1 MSSNS
6 DRESMS
12 SVDNAWLRMDRP
24 YNHMTINGVIVLAD
38 RLDLER
44 LKQHIETRMLIYKR
58 FKQRPVY
65 HSTGAY
71 WETDTHFELSSHIR
85 RVGLPGARGKE
96 ELKEFV
102 SNLVSTPMDPTKPM
116 WDIHLVEDYRGGSA
130 LVLRWHHCYAD
141 GVAMIHVVLSMT
153 DTAPD
158 QAAAAKARP
167 LARNKTSPEEDETL
181 GDIFR
186 HLFHPVGEAVGHAV
200 KAGRD
205 LLEEGVEMVL
215 HPAET
220 LDYARQGIDL
230 VSGYARQGLGF
241 AAEAARLLLLP
252 DDPQT
257 RFRGKPGVAKCVAWA
272 EPLPLHEVNLVGK
285 ALGCTIN
292 DVLLASVAGAL
303 RSYMVEKGDT
313 VDGRLEIRAAVPVN
327 LRPLEQAKNLGN
339 VFGLVL
345 LTLPIGIEDPLE
357 RLYEVHR
364 RMEELRG
371 GYQAIL
377 TFGLLEIMG
386 LGPRVAQAQAV
397 RLLGKKATA
406 VITNVPGPQH
416 PLYFCGCQIAEMMF
430 WVPQAGQVGMGVSIL
445 SYNDRVHF
453 GLITDQKLVKDP
465 EAIISRFSHEF
476 EKLLL
481 LTMMEPWDK
490 RRDADAMKDAIH
502 VLEAR

>member
-1 MSSNS
+1 MPNNS
-6 DRESMS
+6 DHEYMS

-24 YNHMTINGVIVLAD
+24 YNHMTINGVIILAD

-44 LKQHIETRMLIYKR
+44 LKQHIETRMLTYQR

-65 HSTGAY
+65 HPTGTY
-71 WETDTHFELSSHIR
+71 WETDTHFETSNHIR

-116 WDIHLVEDYRGGSA
+116 WDVHLVDEYRGGSA
-130 LVLRWHHCYAD
+130 VILRYHHCYAD
-141 GVAMIHVVLSMT
+141 GIALIQVVLSMT
-153 DTAPD
+153 DAAPD
-158 QAAAAKARP
+158 QAVAEARP
-167 LARNKTSPEEDETL
+167 LARKKISHEDDETL

-186 HLFHPVGEAVGHAV
+186 HLFHPVGAAVSHAV

-205 LLEEGVEMVL
+205 LLEEGVDMVL

-220 LDYARQGIDL
+220 M
-230 VSGYARQGLGF
+230 GYARQGLGF

-257 RFRGKPGVAKCVAWA
+257 RFRGKLGVAKCVAWA
-272 EPLPLHEVNLVGK
+272 EPLPLPEVKIVGK

-303 RSYMVEKGDT
+303 RSYMVEQGDT
-313 VDGRLEIRAAVPVN
+313 VDSRIEIRAAVPVN

-339 VFGLVL
+339 AFGLVL
-345 LTLPIGIEDPLE
+345 LTLPIGIENPLE

-364 RMEELRG
+364 RMGELKG
-371 GYQAIL
+371 SYQAIL

-386 LGPRVAQAQAV
+386 LGPEVAQAQTV
-397 RLLGKKATA
+397 RLLSKKATA
-406 VITNVPGPQH
+406 VMTNVPGPQN

-445 SYNDRVHF
+445 SYNNHVHF
-453 GLITDQKLVKDP
+453 GLITDQKLVRDP
-465 EAIISRFSHEF
+465 EAIIKWFSDEF

-481 LTMMEPWDK
+481 LTMMEPWDE
-490 RRDADAMKDAIH
+490 RLDAGAMKDAI
-502 VLEAR
+502 

>member
-1 MSSNS
+1 MPSNS
-6 DRESMS
+6 DHESMS

-24 YNHMTINGVIVLAD
+24 YNHMSIVGVIILAD

-116 WDIHLVEDYRGGSA
+116 WDIQLVEDYRGGST

-141 GVAMIHVVLSMT
+141 GVALIHVVLSMT

-158 QAAAAKARP
+158 QAAAKTRP
-167 LARNKTSPEEDETL
+167 LARNKTSHEEDETL

-200 KAGRD
+200 KAGRE
-205 LLEEGVEMVL
+205 LLEEGVELVL

-220 LDYARQGIDL
+220 MDYARQGIDL

-241 AAEAARLLLLP
+241 AAEATRLLLLP

-257 RFRGKPGVAKCVAWA
+257 RFRGKLGVTKCVAWA

-303 RSYMVEKGDT
+303 RSYMVDRGDT
-313 VDGRLEIRAAVPVN
+313 LDSQMEIRAAVPVN

-339 VFGLVL
+339 VFGMVL

-364 RMEELRG
+364 RMEKLKG
-371 GYQAIL
+371 SYQAIL

-386 LGPRVAQAQAV
+386 LGPKVTQAQAM
-397 RLLGKKATA
+397 RLLSKKATA
-406 VITNVPGPQH
+406 VMTNVPGPQH
-416 PLYFCGCQIAEMMF
+416 PLYFCGCQITEMMF

-445 SYNDRVHF
+445 SYNDRAHF

-465 EAIISRFSHEF
+465 EAIVERFSREF

-490 RRDADAMKDAIH
+490 RLDAVAMEDAIQ